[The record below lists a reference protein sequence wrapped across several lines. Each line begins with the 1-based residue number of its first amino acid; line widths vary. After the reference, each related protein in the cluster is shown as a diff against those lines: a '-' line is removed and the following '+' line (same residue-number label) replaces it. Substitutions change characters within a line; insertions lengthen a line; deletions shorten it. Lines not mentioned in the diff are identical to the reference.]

1 MKINDVNEWENVAE
15 VTEKPLAPNIP
26 YNVLQNKE
34 NTANELTYGNY
45 NFQDFLT
52 LGYEDITQAANA
64 QEVINTTLNVT
75 AAILNFLGVP
85 YAGTVIS
92 LYQKLF
98 NYLWPYED
106 TSEWDKMM
114 TAVEA
119 LVNQK
124 INETVRSLA
133 LGDLKGLGG
142 NLKSY
147 GNALKDWNEN
157 KNDADSTALVLSRFR
172 TVNEIFVNDMA
183 SFAAPGYEVLL
194 LDVYAKAANL
204 HLLLLRDAELYGADW
219 GMPEDEINLFYKEQ
233 EDYRREYSDHCI
245 SWYQKGL
252 NQLNKSSALDWIK
265 YNRYRT
271 QMTINVLD
279 FVALYPNYDVRKYPM
294 STHTE
299 FTRTVYSD
307 PIGYDEQNGTGT
319 SGIRAWYEAGRSF
332 AEIENNVIP
341 APDIVKFIDKLTV
354 YSKRI
359 NASPFMATRWA
370 GHSITFD
377 SKFIGTQNEIRYGD
391 VSGAPTTFSFKDTDI
406 YRTISTVGTYYYT
419 NGPYKLPLS
428 KVNFY
433 GINTSDQKKMF
444 YYDQDINFAFQHQK
458 DSSKEIAIVDPGPTV
473 YGDYNK
479 YSHRLSYISDAPIK
493 PLTGLSSN
501 EGFVPVFGWMHSSTT
516 RENVLSTDKITQV
529 PAAKTLWIGG
539 LTTMVSSNGYCGG
552 DILKNSTMSNGF
564 YGGAIAIS
572 CEDYSQQF
580 RIRVRYAST
589 TSGRLTLSN
598 IETVGG
604 PQVILERTM
613 KKDDS
618 IQYSNFRYTDY
629 SRAVTFTP
637 DRSLDYTRL
646 QLEFTNV
653 PSGEIIYIDK
663 IEFIPVTQSELDKEA
678 LETAQEAVHAL
689 FIDGT
694 QNLKTEMTD
703 HHINQVSMI
712 VDCVSEELYSNE
724 KRNLLYLVKHA
735 KRQST
740 TRNLI
745 LDSNFIS
752 INSEDVNA
760 WYGSPGLIV
769 ESGDAVF
776 KENYVHLRGPNDER
790 YPTYLYQK
798 IDESKLTEY
807 TRYQLRG
814 FIEGSR
820 DLEVY
825 VIRYDAKHE
834 TLNVLE
840 DLSLDNLSY
849 NECGQPD
856 RCLQEPY
863 IEQRLQQ
870 EEVDNEHACHF
881 DSNDYLSSSNEYP
894 SDSHHLSLHVDT
906 GSIDFK
912 ENLGIWILFKLSTTD
927 GYAKIGNIELVEEG
941 PLTGR
946 ALGSVKRMENKWKE
960 KVESLRLQ
968 GKKAYDIAKLYIN
981 NLFEDPQNTKLY
993 PFVTFLTLSN
1003 VRQLVNKI
1011 YNKYSPW
1018 LSLIPGVNYD
1028 LFEELAVRFQN
1039 ALQLYDTRNL
1049 IKNGRF
1055 IDGLVSWMTTP
1066 GVQVRKDSSSFIL
1079 ELNSWEEQVVQK
1091 VPVCQGHGYVLRVTA
1106 SKEDLGDGY
1115 IKVSDEMG
1123 NSDTI
1128 IFSACNN
1135 SSNDSSIDN
1144 YVTQELE
1151 FFPDSHYVHLEIG
1164 ETEGTFQIVSVELI
1178 LMED

>member
-1 MKINDVNEWENVAE
+1 M
-15 VTEKPLAPNIP
+15 
-26 YNVLQNKE
+26 
-34 NTANELTYGNY
+34 
-45 NFQDFLT
+45 
-52 LGYEDITQAANA
+52 
-64 QEVINTTLNVT
+64 
-75 AAILNFLGVP
+75 NFLGVP

-92 LYQKLF
+92 MYQKLF

-114 TAVEA
+114 AAVEA
-119 LVNQK
+119 LINQK
-124 INETVRSLA
+124 INETVKSLA
-133 LGDLKGLGG
+133 LADLDGLGR

-147 GNALKDWNEN
+147 GNALKNWNEN
-157 KNDADSTALVLSRFR
+157 KNDADSTALVLDRFR
-172 TVNEIFVNDMA
+172 TVNELFVNDMA
-183 SFAAPGYEVLL
+183 SFAPKGYEVLL

-204 HLLLLRDAELYGADW
+204 HLLFLRDAELYGADW
-219 GMPEDEINLFYKEQ
+219 GMPEDEINLFYQEQ
-233 EDYRREYSDHCI
+233 EDYRKEYSDHCI

-252 NQLNKSSALDWIK
+252 NQFNKSSALDWIK

-299 FTRTVYSD
+299 LTRTVYSD
-307 PIGYDEQNGTGT
+307 PIGFDERTGTGT
-319 SGIRAWYEAGRSF
+319 SGVRAWYEAGRSF
-332 AEIENNVIP
+332 AEIENNAIP
-341 APDIVKFIDKLTV
+341 APDIVKFINKLTV

-370 GHSITFD
+370 GHSITQDTTFTG
-377 SKFIGTQNEIRYGD
+377 SAQEIKYGD
-391 VSGAPTTFSFKDTDI
+391 VSGVPTTFLFKNTDI

-428 KVNFY
+428 KVHFY
-433 GINTSDQKKMF
+433 GINTSNRKETF
-444 YYDQDINFAFQHQK
+444 NYDQDINFKFQHQK
-458 DSSKEIAIVDPGPTV
+458 DSSNEIAVVLPGPTD

-493 PLTGLSSN
+493 QFTGLSSN

-516 RENVLSTDKITQV
+516 RKNFLSANQITQI
-529 PAAKTLWIGG
+529 PAVKSHEYNSSMAI
-539 LTTMVSSNGYCGG
+539 VSSNGYCGG
-552 DILKNSTMSNGF
+552 YIMKVSKVFPFNEVTAGNYVVD
-564 YGGAIAIS
+564 

-580 RIRVRYAST
+580 RFRVRYAST
-589 TSGRLTLSN
+589 VSCPLRFATFSISGPTVNLEKTLQKGDEIKYSSFKYSEYSDPVRFNPPGTSGFPSFNLIFVGLSAN
-598 IETVGG
+598 E
-604 PQVILERTM
+604 
-613 KKDDS
+613 
-618 IQYSNFRYTDY
+618 
-629 SRAVTFTP
+629 
-637 DRSLDYTRL
+637 
-646 QLEFTNV
+646 NV
-653 PSGEIIYIDK
+653 YIDK
-663 IEFIPVTQSELDKEA
+663 IECIPVTKDDLDKET
-678 LETAQEAVHAL
+678 LEKAEKAVNAL

-694 QNLKTEMTD
+694 QNLKTEVTD
-703 HHINQVSMI
+703 YCIDQVSMI
-712 VDCVSEELYSNE
+712 IDCVSEELYPNE
-724 KRNLLYLVKHA
+724 KRDLLYLVKHA
-735 KRQST
+735 KRQSN

-745 LDSNFIS
+745 LDSNFTS
-752 INSEDVNA
+752 INSEDVNG

-769 ESGDAVF
+769 ESGDVVF

-820 DLEVY
+820 GLEVY

-834 TLNVLE
+834 TLNVLG

-856 RCLQEPY
+856 RCSQEPY

-870 EEVDNEHACHF
+870 EEVANERACHF
-881 DSNDYLSSSNEYP
+881 DSNDSLSSSNGYP

-941 PLTGR
+941 PLTGS
-946 ALGSVKRMENKWKE
+946 ALGSIKRMENKWKE
-960 KVESLRLQ
+960 KVESIRLQ
-968 GKKAYDIAKLYIN
+968 GKKAYDTAKLYID
-981 NLFEDPQNTKLY
+981 NLFEGSQNTKLY

-1003 VRQLVNKI
+1003 ARQLINKI

-1049 IKNGRF
+1049 IQNGRF

-1066 GVQVRKDSSSFIL
+1066 GVQVRKDSASSIL

-1091 VPVCQGHGYVLRVTA
+1091 VPVCQGYGYVLRVTA
-1106 SKEDLGDGY
+1106 SKEDLGEGY

-1135 SSNDSSIDN
+1135 SNNDVSINN

-1151 FFPDSHYVHLEIG
+1151 FFPDSDYVHLEIG